1 MKDIDQV
8 KQFGHCW
15 GFPDGSDGKETA
27 CKVSDLGLISQ
38 SGRAP
43 EEGNGYSLQYSH
55 LDNSMDRENGGL
67 QSKGSQR
74 VRHD

>member
-27 CKVSDLGLISQ
+27 CKVGDLGLISQ
-38 SGRAP
+38 SGRSP
-43 EEGNGYSLQYSH
+43 EEGNGYSLQYSR
-55 LDNSMDRENGGL
+55 LENSTDRENGGL

>member
-27 CKVSDLGLISQ
+27 CKVGDLGLISQ
-38 SGRAP
+38 SGRSP
-43 EEGNGYSLQYSH
+43 EEGNGYSLQ
-55 LDNSMDRENGGL
+55 
-67 QSKGSQR
+67 
-74 VRHD
+74 